1 MHMST
6 IDARQFRSALGQ
18 FATGVTIVTT
28 FDDGGRPTGVTASSF
43 NSVSLDP
50 PLVLWSLAKSA
61 QSLRAFQESGH
72 FAVHVLGRHQQEM
85 SNRFARSGE
94 DKFSD
99 LEFSRSRTGV
109 PLFEGCAARFVCRT
123 AYQYEGGDHVIL
135 VGEVVDFQTSDREP
149 LLFHGGS
156 YKEARQPVAATDTGE
171 TVDVDTGTYSEDF
184 LSYLLARAHFQM
196 SLPVARLRRDWGMS
210 ETEFLCLS
218 LLSLTPG
225 LTLAELRR
233 RLEHTGRLPDASTLA
248 GMAERGWITGS
259 GSRDSDTRYQNT
271 ADGRALHV
279 ELLANS
285 KLTDEAASAAF
296 TPGELA
302 EFRSYLRRLIER
314 TDPGVPSLWRK

>member
-1 MHMST
+1 MST
-6 IDARQFRSALGQ
+6 IDAKQFRNALGQ

-28 FDDGGRPTGVTASSF
+28 VDGAGRPTGVTASSF

-61 QSLRAFQESGH
+61 QSLQAFQESGY
-72 FAVHVLGRHQQEM
+72 FAVHVLCRDQQDM

-94 DKFSD
+94 DKFAG
-99 LEFSRSRTGV
+99 LEFARSETGV
-109 PLFEGCAARFVCRT
+109 PLFDGCAARFVCKS

-156 YKEARQPVAATDTGE
+156 YKEARQPAPALGTEE
-171 TVDVDTGTYSEDF
+171 TVDVDAGTYSEDF

-196 SLPVARLRRDWGMS
+196 SLPVAELRRAWGMS

-225 LTLAELRR
+225 LTLTELRR
-233 RLEHTGRLPDASTLA
+233 RLEHTGRVPEASTLA
-248 GMAERGWITGS
+248 GMVEHGWIS
-259 GSRDSDTRYQNT
+259 GSEGDDGDTQYENS
-271 ADGRALHV
+271 ADGRALHI

-285 KLTDEAASAAF
+285 KLMDEAASAAF
-296 TPGELA
+296 SPTELA
-302 EFRSYLRRLIER
+302 EFRGYLRRLIEQ
-314 TDPGVPSLWRK
+314 TDPGVPSLWSN

>member
-1 MHMST
+1 MST

-28 FDDGGRPTGVTASSF
+28 ADEGGRPTGVTASSF

-50 PLVLWSLAKSA
+50 PLVLWSLAKTA
-61 QSLRAFQESGH
+61 QSLRAFQESGR
-72 FAVHVLGRHQQEM
+72 FAVHVLARHQEDM

-99 LEFSRSRTGV
+99 VEFSRSADGV
-109 PLFEGCAARFVCRT
+109 PLFEGCAARFVCKT

-135 VGEVVDFQTSDREP
+135 VGEVVEFQTSDHEP

-156 YKEARQPVAATDTGE
+156 YKEARGPVTATDAAE
-171 TVDVDTGTYSEDF
+171 TVDVDSGTYSEDF

-196 SLPVARLRRDWGMS
+196 SLPVARLRREWSMS

-233 RLEHTGRLPDASTLA
+233 RLEHTGRVPDASTLG
-248 GMAERGWITGS
+248 GMLERGWITGT
-259 GSRDSDTRYQNT
+259 GDGDTRYENT
-271 ADGRALHV
+271 AGGRALHI

-285 KLTDEAASAAF
+285 RLMDEAASAAF
-296 TPGELA
+296 TGTELA
-302 EFRSYLRRLIER
+302 EFRSYLRRLIEQ

>member
-1 MHMST
+1 MST
-6 IDARQFRSALGQ
+6 IDAIQFRNALGQ

-28 FDDGGRPTGVTASSF
+28 FDGEGRPTGVTASSF

-61 QSLRAFQESGH
+61 QSLQAFQESGH
-72 FAVHVLGRHQQEM
+72 FAVHVLGQDQQDM

-94 DKFSD
+94 DKFAD
-99 LEFSRSRTGV
+99 LDFALTAQGV
-109 PLFEGCAARFVCRT
+109 PLFEGCAARFLCRT

-135 VGEVVDFQTSDREP
+135 VGEVIDYETSDRQP

-156 YKEARQPVAATDTGE
+156 YKEARKAPPAMPTDA
-171 TVDVDTGTYSEDF
+171 TVDVDAGTYTEDF

-196 SLPVARLRRDWGMS
+196 SLPVARLRRQWGMS

-225 LTLAELRR
+225 LTLAELQR
-233 RLEHTGRLPDASTLA
+233 RLEHTGRIPEAATLA
-248 GMAERGWITGS
+248 RMAGRGWVTAADAGD
-259 GSRDSDTRYQNT
+259 GNPRYENSP
-271 ADGRALHV
+271 DGRALHV

-285 KLTDEAASAAF
+285 KLMDEAASAAF
-296 TPGELA
+296 TAGEL
-302 EFRSYLRRLIER
+302 EELSGYLRRLIEQ
-314 TDPGVPSLWRK
+314 TDPGVPSLWSG